1 MKTLRRNQGRMR
13 MNNKGVGLVEIV
25 MIIAI
30 LVSLALVFYMAW

>member
-1 MKTLRRNQGRMR
+1 MR